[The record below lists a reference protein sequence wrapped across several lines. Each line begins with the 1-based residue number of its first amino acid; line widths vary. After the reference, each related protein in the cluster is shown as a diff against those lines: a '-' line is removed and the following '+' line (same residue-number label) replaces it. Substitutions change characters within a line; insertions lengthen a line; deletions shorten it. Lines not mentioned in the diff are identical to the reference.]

1 MHACMYTG
9 THVANGVLE
18 PYHAKI
24 HFWRHFLMF
33 SVLFFIYEINTAEII
48 QNNDNRQIPIA
59 TCVLTYVIVSQTQL
73 TGFI

>member
-1 MHACMYTG
+1 
-9 THVANGVLE
+9 
-18 PYHAKI
+18 
-24 HFWRHFLMF
+24 MF